1 MKSAW
6 KKYLERAESSD
17 DEMAHEYIY
26 PVTDKAT
33 DTKLQKQ
40 DPGKSTREKS
50 VVSLLLDR
58 YWEVAIDFGCG
69 NGAHFQLFD
78 QQRKSDRL
86 LIGIDPDCSRIRR
99 AQAVAQKL
107 MWVESRVVCG
117 GIDILEN
124 APRKLYAD
132 LILCTQ
138 VLGHVSEEQAKRIVR
153 GFYGVSYPKRFCG
166 IAIPVVGKRFKDD
179 PTAGSW
185 DGLSDFTHL
194 VNVDL
199 YPGDPGY
206 RTAISLEEFNRFA
219 DEPEIGMLPVRSFLL
234 PDFPDPNS
242 LSLPYPLEKLP
253 PTIKSIVDG
262 YFAVDRIILYSIH
275 RDREEMI
282 SPIGDIMIFLR
293 RK

>member
-138 VLGHVSEEQAKRIVR
+138 VLGHVSEEQAERIVR
-153 GFYGVSYPKRFCG
+153 GFYRVSYPKGFCG
-166 IAIPVVGKRFKDD
+166 IAIPVIGKRFKDD

-194 VNVDL
+194 VNMDL

-206 RTAISLEEFNRFA
+206 RTAISLEEFNRYA
-219 DEPEIGMLPVRSFLL
+219 DEPAIGMLPVRSFLL

-242 LSLPYPLEKLP
+242 LSLPCPLEKLP

-275 RDREEMI
+275 GDREEMI

-293 RK
+293 GK